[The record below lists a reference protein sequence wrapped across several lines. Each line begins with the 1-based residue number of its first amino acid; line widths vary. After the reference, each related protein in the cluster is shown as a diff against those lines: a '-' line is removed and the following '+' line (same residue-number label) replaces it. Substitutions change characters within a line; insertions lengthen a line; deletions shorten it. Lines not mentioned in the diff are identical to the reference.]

1 MTAQKMPI
9 VYVAHQL
16 GPDGPQREANR
27 ARASRW
33 EAWIAQTFQVA
44 TIASWITLS
53 GQWSE
58 TQENRDL
65 GLKIDCR
72 LIEVCGFIFL
82 TGGRVSPGMQIEM
95 EHAIARGVRVIDL
108 NWCVEPED
116 VTPHM
121 RATVR
126 GMLAE
131 AA

>member
-1 MTAQKMPI
+1 MTMPI
-9 VYVAHQL
+9 VYVAHPL
-16 GPDGPQREANR
+16 GPDGPQRKINR
-27 ARASRW
+27 ARAARW
-33 EAWIAQTFQVA
+33 EGWIARPFQVA

-82 TGGRVSPGMQIEM
+82 TGGRVSPGMQIEWQ
-95 EHAIARGVRVIDL
+95 HAEKRGVQAINL
-108 NWCVEPED
+108 SCWVEPAD
-116 VTPHM
+116 VPEYFI
-121 RATVR
+121 ATVR